1 MPPKRRLRWRATSAP
16 AAPVHRKALDLS
28 TRALRA
34 ENPLT
39 GKALHVI
46 GYGCVVTVQAP
57 RELADADAWSLAH
70 PLDNGSLQ
78 GAEGQVAPQGH
89 VAVRVIPAVVAA
101 LLRMDES
108 LLLQDLQ
115 VVRRDP
121 VLKADGIPDLRE
133 RGPGMVSDAL
143 VHQEAD
149 FPLENVFSDE
159 AGSLATYTWCR
170 RAQDDSAPTASA
182 D

>member
-1 MPPKRRLRWRATSAP
+1 MTGGWSRRPRSSSTSRLPPKSRLRWRATSAP

-89 VAVRVIPAVVAA
+89 VAGREIPAGGAA
-101 LLRMDES
+101 LLRMRGS
-108 LLLQDLQ
+108 LLRQDRQ
-115 VVRRDP
+115 GVVRDP
-121 VLKADGIPDLRE
+121 
-133 RGPGMVSDAL
+133 
-143 VHQEAD
+143 
-149 FPLENVFSDE
+149 
-159 AGSLATYTWCR
+159 
-170 RAQDDSAPTASA
+170 
-182 D
+182 